1 MASCAAGTS
10 TGTPVAVKNDRIL
23 IYLLTDTGEDGEVN
37 MQYVLSPSDAD
48 DLGYWG
54 GFAYISGREKLVGAQ
69 AEHVVI
75 YDVVMGEHVP
85 VENTSDAIITRLPDE
100 TQRLKVHSV
109 GYLRSTG
116 EKIARCSD
124 VSDADYTLVT
134 D

>member
-1 MASCAAGTS
+1 M
-10 TGTPVAVKNDRIL
+10 AVKNDRIRV
-23 IYLLTDTGEDGEVN
+23 YLLTDTGTDGEVA
-37 MQYVLSPSDAD
+37 MAYVRQSSTASDE
-48 DLGYWG
+48 GYWAG
-54 GFAYISGREKLVGAQ
+54 LAYIAGREKLVGAQ
-69 AEHVVI
+69 AEHVVT
-75 YDVVMGEHVP
+75 YDVVMDTNVP